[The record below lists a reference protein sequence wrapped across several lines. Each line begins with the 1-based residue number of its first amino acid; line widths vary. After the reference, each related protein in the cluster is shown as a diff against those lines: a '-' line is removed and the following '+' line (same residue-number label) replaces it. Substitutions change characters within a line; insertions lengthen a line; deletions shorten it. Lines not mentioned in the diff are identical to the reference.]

1 MKNRGFIIALIIL
14 LVIVI
19 LSLVW
24 LLISC
29 ISGKSMFFNGF
40 ARKSEN
46 LVYDEIYDI
55 SEIKEIDV
63 SSNAGDIT
71 FKESSS
77 DEIKVMVYA
86 KNKEDASVELDG
98 SVLNVKNDVTNK
110 SRWFNFNTYLSEIII
125 YIPKDFENKISIKN
139 NYGDCT
145 ITALKEASLDIH
157 LDCGDLK
164 IEDIKNVNINSN
176 YGDVKISNI
185 LNKCTIDSSCGDIK
199 IENLEL
205 KEDSSINSDFGNV
218 KIKKVNNIYIDAKV
232 DLGDVKIE
240 DNARHSDITLK
251 IKSDCGDIKVGE

>member
-14 LVIVI
+14 LVLVI
-19 LSLVW
+19 LSLIW
-24 LLISC
+24 FLIIG
-29 ISGKSMFFNGF
+29 ISGKMNFWNGF

-55 SEIKEIDV
+55 SEVKDIEV

-77 DEIKVMVYA
+77 DEIRVMVYA
-86 KNKEDASVELDG
+86 KNKNDASVNLDG
-98 SVLNVKNDVTNK
+98 NFLRVKNDISNK
-110 SRWFNFNTYLSEIII
+110 SRWFNFNTYLSDIII
-125 YIPKDFENKISIKN
+125 YVPRDFENNISIKN

-145 ITALKEASLDIH
+145 LTSLKEASLDIH

-164 IEDIKNVNINSN
+164 LGDIKNVNIKSN

-199 IENLEL
+199 IENVDL
-205 KEDSSINSDFGNV
+205 KEDSSIKSDFGNV
-218 KIKKVNNIYIDAKV
+218 KIKSANNVYIDAKV

-240 DNARHSDITLK
+240 GNNRHSDITLK